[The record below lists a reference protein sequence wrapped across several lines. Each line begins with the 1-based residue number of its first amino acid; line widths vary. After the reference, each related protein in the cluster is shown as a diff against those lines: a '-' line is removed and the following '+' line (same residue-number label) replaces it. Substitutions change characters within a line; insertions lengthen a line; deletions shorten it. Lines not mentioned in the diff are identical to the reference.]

1 MNAELIG
8 QTRAALGLGQ
18 DPTLEPLPVA
28 GSDRIYWRVLLP
40 DGSRCVLSRHEGR
53 RAENHNFA
61 PLARLLGQRGLRVPA
76 ILAEDTGARLLW
88 MEDLGD
94 NTLEACFARSPEER
108 MSAARAAIGEVA
120 RLHALAFDAPLQALA
135 QAPFDESLYRWEQDY
150 FLEHLGGTHLGLP
163 METLARCREHPAMIH
178 LASRLASL
186 PRVPVHRDFQSQNI
200 LIQPDGRA
208 ALIDFQGLRAG
219 LGEYDLA
226 SLFLDPYRGLPA
238 DEADL
243 LFAHYHATLGTD
255 ADASRP
261 IYQACA
267 IQRLMQALGAYGNL
281 GHHLGKPRYL
291 QFIPVALDRLR
302 GVLADHPV
310 ADALAPVL
318 AAAASPAFVPPT
330 RVT

>member
-1 MNAELIG
+1 
-8 QTRAALGLGQ
+8 
-18 DPTLEPLPVA
+18 
-28 GSDRIYWRVLLP
+28 VLLP

-61 PLARLLGQRGLRVPA
+61 PLARLLDQRGLRVPC
-76 ILAEDTGARLLW
+76 ILAEDEASRLLW

-94 NTLEACFARSPEER
+94 NTLEACFARSPGER

-120 RLHALAFDAPLQALA
+120 RLHSLAMDEPLQALA
-135 QAPFDESLYRWEQDY
+135 QAPFDESLYRWEQEY

-163 METLARCREHPAMIH
+163 QETLAHCRDHPALKE
-178 LASRLASL
+178 LASGLAAL

-226 SLFLDPYRGLPA
+226 SLFLDPYGGLPA
-238 DEADL
+238 DEAGL
-243 LFAHYHATLGTD
+243 LFAHYHATRGTD

-267 IQRLMQALGAYGNL
+267 IQRLLQALGAYGNL
-281 GHHLGKPRYL
+281 GHRLGKPRYL
-291 QFIPVALDRLR
+291 QFIPIALARLQN
-302 GVLADHPV
+302 VLAGHPV
-310 ADALAPVL
+310 EAALSPVL
-318 AAAASPAFVPPT
+318 EAAE
-330 RVT
+330 RG

>member
-1 MNAELIG
+1 VNAELIAR
-8 QTRAALGLGQ
+8 TRDVLGLGG

-28 GSDRIYWRVLLP
+28 GSDRVYWRVLLP

-61 PLARLLGQRGLRVPA
+61 PLARLLGQRGLRVPR
-76 ILAEDTGARLLW
+76 ILAEDEASRLLW

-108 MSAARAAIGEVA
+108 MSAARAAIEEIA
-120 RLHALAFDAPLQALA
+120 RLHSLAFDAPLQALA

-163 METLARCREHPAMIH
+163 PETLSRCREHPAMRE
-178 LASRLASL
+178 LAAGLAAL

-226 SLFLDPYRGLPA
+226 SLFLDPYGGLPPE
-238 DEADL
+238 EADL
-243 LFAHYHATLGTD
+243 LFSHYHATRGTD
-255 ADASRP
+255 ADTSRP

-281 GHHLGKPRYL
+281 GHRLGKPRYL
-291 QFIPVALDRLR
+291 QFIPIALNRLR
-302 GVLADHPV
+302 SVLAGHP
-310 ADALAPVL
+310 AETALAPVFE
-318 AAAASPAFVPPT
+318 AAEGK
-330 RVT
+330 